1 MTAKHFLGLFVVIAS
16 GIGFSAYGQIFLKE
30 SAVLLACSSFAYI
43 FMRGLLG
50 VFYEA
55 ASWAV
60 KVLDS

>member
-1 MTAKHFLGLFVVIAS
+1 MTAKYFLGLFVLIAS
-16 GIGFSAYGQIFLKE
+16 GIGFAAYGQIFLKE
-30 SAVLLACSSFAYI
+30 SAVLFGCVGLAYV

-50 VFYEA
+50 VCYEA